1 MSSENK
7 SISTVLAIAAC
18 ALSLAANADT
28 FWKGQGADSDFY
40 NRDNWI
46 NWWNANYVFGGGQ
59 LGNLPADGSYVTFT
73 NAAAI
78 AQGLWIENANK
89 GGVEWSLAENAA
101 EGAGLTITN
110 NLTVGTGKAG
120 QLTVK
125 DGEYLVRGDLKIAN
139 GNGADNNGTNS
150 ILVIEGGT
158 FDVNGFVNISDSSGF
173 GELVVKGGVFN
184 SNKTRNDGDDAT
196 FGVCKGYN
204 GGTATKGRLVVD
216 GGIVNIAHRLY
227 SNQES
232 GASYI
237 EVKSGELNVAKSAV
251 LGRGWYNS
259 SSVDLTISG
268 GKFHNGGYLDFA
280 PKTNGHSNEGT
291 FNMTGGELVVGGDF
305 LLAGDGSTVDAT
317 MTGGNIVTT
326 NKFIVGRE
334 GTCDFNMSGG
344 SITTVNNELYIGGAD
359 TDGKGSA
366 VFTMTGGS
374 VSNLNSYTS
383 ISRRHEGTLNLQG
396 GDFYSKKTLSVARYA
411 VSTGMVDM
419 TGGHFATGKQS
430 DGNLIVGHR
439 GEGTFIMG
447 GGVADVGWEFWIG
460 DETNSDG
467 TFSDGTFI
475 MTNGTFNVNRYTCV
489 GYGGGGIGHFIMN
502 GGTYTQSSEKF
513 IVGQSNGAAGTYG
526 ECIVSNG
533 TITVPTLWIA
543 ENKKPG
549 TLMMEGGTFNVTG
562 EAQLSRNNGASEGK
576 IELNGGTLSVNYFSS
591 SSGTG
596 GEIVF
601 NGGTLAARVSR
612 ENFIPNIA
620 NLKLT
625 IAAGGAVIDTDGHN
639 VTIADT
645 FENAN
650 ELEGNGTIAKKGLG
664 TLTISSN
671 LDLERTFKF
680 TIDTDL
686 GAAGV
691 GPIALTGSNT
701 LDAGDKI
708 TVEIDPVN
716 AETNLAYTVM
726 TGLGELTMDDIVLA
740 GTDFYSY
747 TGEVTDGTLTVT
759 LQYGPTAPITARYDN
774 GAWGVYNYN
783 NELIPNGTATNLTT
797 YVFNG
802 SEPAGDLATYASGH
816 KVFLESGTIAID
828 SAVLAGHVAVA
839 DGATVT
845 IDASGAASLVAD
857 SLVNNGTLVFNGDIT
872 IDAPLSSGT
881 ISIAES
887 AALHLTKSQN
897 PSAIFEGMGELMLE
911 NITIHV
917 LNTSYF
923 KDFHGTIAIGNNAT
937 LYDDVEFHCENKA
950 GANHAWYGLG
960 ENTTIKMAGG
970 SIARFS
976 DRGSNN
982 EYIGNVV
989 IAEGTTN
996 TWSNSSSR
1004 GSAWEGVNLEL
1015 KGTFSGAGTLQAYC
1029 GGRHYRFES
1038 DLTEFAGTVEMSGSA
1053 FGFRYGIK
1061 GGTWIAN
1068 PTAVLYDN
1076 LSVSNATLDNNS
1088 NVISTGTYT
1097 IGADATLKVAD
1108 DASVE
1113 GITFAAG
1120 ATLELLDDG
1129 ALSDKTQTYVA
1140 LTSKTPIPGPLP
1152 SLVQS
1157 EGNRGKWKLEV
1168 REIPAETEEGSPTYQ
1183 LVASFRPK
1191 GFVIIID

>member
-7 SISTVLAIAAC
+7 SVSTVLAIAAC

-89 GGVEWSLAENAA
+89 GGVEWSLVENAE

-110 NLTVGTGKAG
+110 SLTIGTGRAG
-120 QLTVK
+120 QLTIK
-125 DGEYLVRGDLKIAN
+125 GGEYLVRGALNVASGLGTTDGGSGKSTLTLTNCTMTVEDGVFVAYNAN
-139 GNGADNNGTNS
+139 GANGEVVVQSNAVLNATNTNGDKFS
-150 ILVIEGGT
+150 ICKGGNGHNDTKGSLVIDGGVVNVAGPFYTCQEGGT
-158 FDVNGFVNISDSSGF
+158 GDVTING
-173 GELVVKGGVFN
+173 
-184 SNKTRNDGDDAT
+184 
-196 FGVCKGYN
+196 
-204 GGTATKGRLVVD
+204 
-216 GGIVNIAHRLY
+216 
-227 SNQES
+227 
-232 GASYI
+232 
-237 EVKSGELNVAKSAV
+237 GELNVSSEALFA
-251 LGRGWYNS
+251 RGWYNGATS
-259 SSVDLTISG
+259 TLTMNG
-268 GKFHNGGYLDFA
+268 GKLWTSGNLEFAAKPNRNGGTGYLCMNAGKIDVDGSAYLGGKNATMTTTMTGGEIEVADQLQLAADTGGTSTFTMTDGSIACGGLFQIGRNATGVFTMDGGETSCNGFRLGTDRSDAVGTATINGGYLHSTSDHFYIGN
-280 PKTNGHSNEGT
+280 NGTGLFYMN
-291 FNMTGGELVVGGDF
+291 GGEVYCANQFWLGN
-305 LLAGDGSTVDAT
+305 GS
-317 MTGGNIVTT
+317 
-326 NKFIVGRE
+326 
-334 GTCDFNMSGG
+334 S
-344 SITTVNNELYIGGAD
+344 
-359 TDGKGSA
+359 
-366 VFTMTGGS
+366 
-374 VSNLNSYTS
+374 
-383 ISRRHEGTLNLQG
+383 
-396 GDFYSKKTLSVARYA
+396 
-411 VSTGMVDM
+411 
-419 TGGHFATGKQS
+419 
-430 DGNLIVGHR
+430 
-439 GEGTFIMG
+439 
-447 GGVADVGWEFWIG
+447 
-460 DETNSDG
+460 
-467 TFSDGTFI
+467 SDGTFI
-475 MTNGTFNVNRYTCV
+475 MTNGNVRVRSYTCV
-489 GYGGGGIGHFIMN
+489 GYGSGVGHFIMN
-502 GGTYTQSSEKF
+502 GGSYYQENEKF
-513 IVGQSNGAAGTYG
+513 IVGQSNSDTAYG

-533 TITVPTLWIA
+533 TLNVPNLWIA
-543 ENKKPG
+543 ENTKRG
-549 TLMMEGGTFNVTG
+549 TLTMEGGELISRG
-562 EAQLSRNNGASEGK
+562 ETQMSRNTNAGK
-576 IELNGGTLSVNYFSS
+576 GTIILNGGVLSVFRFVG

-596 GEIVF
+596 GEVIF
-601 NGGTLAARVSR
+601 NGGTLKALDNRGD
-612 ENFIPNIA
+612 FIPDIA
-620 NLKLT
+620 NCEFK
-625 IAAGGAVIDTDGHN
+625 IAAGGAVFDTNGKN
-639 VTIADT
+639 VTVADT
-645 FENAN
+645 LGNADG
-650 ELEGNGTIAKKGLG
+650 LVGNGTIAKKGLG

-680 TIDTDL
+680 TINNDL

-691 GPIALTGSNT
+691 GTIVLTGSNT
-701 LDAGDKI
+701 LEAGDKI

-716 AETNLAYTVM
+716 AETNVAYTVM
-726 TGLGELTMDDIVLA
+726 TGLGELTIADIVLT

-747 TGEVTDGTLTVT
+747 TGEVTDGTLSVT

-802 SEPAGDLATYASGH
+802 GEPAGDLATYASGH
-816 KVFLESGTIAID
+816 KVLLESGTIAID

-923 KDFHGTIAIGNNAT
+923 KNFHGTIAIGNNST

-1053 FGFRYGIK
+1053 FGFRYGIN

-1076 LSVSNATLDNNS
+1076 LSVSNATLVLKGNHEQVLDNNS

-1140 LTSKTPIPGPLP
+1140 LTSKTPISGPMP

-1157 EGNRGKWKLEV
+1157 EGNRGKWKLVV

-1191 GFVIIID
+1191 GFVIIIN